1 MKYVKKKLSDLKPY
15 ENNPRI
21 NDEAVDDVAESIKQ
35 CSYIAPIIIDED
47 GVILAGHTRYKA
59 LKKLGY
65 KECEVVI
72 ASNLSEE
79 QKKKYRLYDN
89 KTAEMAS
96 WDQKKLSAELC
107 DVDFLPLYS
116 IDSTNMEPRHWLGM
130 AKAIKDNYESYDGFV
145 ILHGTDTMSYTG
157 AALSY
162 LIQNSAKPVVITGSQ
177 RPVSMEITDAKHNI
191 YDSFLYAC
199 DDESHNISIVFDGHV
214 IAGTRARKIRTKSFN
229 AFESIDFPDIAVIRN
244 EQIVRYIRDPK
255 PDASEVKFYD
265 SLNKNIFVL
274 KLTPGMDPGVIS
286 YIKANYD
293 ALIIESFGVGGI
305 PCYEIDSFI
314 DALADFIESGRI
326 LALTTQVPHEGSDMS
341 IYKVGV
347 RIKEKY
353 EVLEAYD
360 MTMEACLTK
369 LMWISEMTDDHSEMR
384 KLFYKPVNHDII

>member
-1 MKYVKKKLSDLKPY
+1 MKKILMITTGGTVCST
-15 ENNPRI
+15 
-21 NDEAVDDVAESIKQ
+21 DEGGLTPTIGPDA
-35 CSYIAPIIIDED
+35 
-47 GVILAGHTRYKA
+47 A
-59 LKKLGY
+59 LKY
-65 KECEVVI
+65 IPSV
-72 ASNLSEE
+72 
-79 QKKKYRLYDN
+79 YR
-89 KTAEMAS
+89 
-96 WDQKKLSAELC
+96 LC

-116 IDSTNMEPRHWLGM
+116 IDSTNMEPHHWLGM
-130 AKAIKDNYESYDGFV
+130 AKAVQNNYGSYDGFV

-162 LIQNSAKPVVITGSQ
+162 LIQNSAKPIVITGSQ

-199 DDESHNISIVFDGHV
+199 DDNSHDVSIVFDGHV

-244 EQIVRYIRDPK
+244 EQIIRYIREPK
-255 PDASEVKFYD
+255 PSETEVRFSD
-265 SLNKNIFVL
+265 SLSKNIFVL
-274 KLTPGMDPGVIS
+274 KLTPGMDPGIIS
-286 YIKANYD
+286 YIKTKYD

-314 DALADFIESGRI
+314 NALAEFIDSGRI
-326 LALTTQVPHEGSDMS
+326 LVLTTQVPHEGSDMS
-341 IYKVGV
+341 IYKVGL

-369 LMWISEMTDDHSEMR
+369 LMWILAQTDEHNRLRE
-384 KLFYKPVNHDII
+384 LFYKPVNHDII